1 MAKAIA
7 LITLLLAALITLPA
21 WGQDDSGSEDE
32 GVEASDE
39 FGNDEE
45 ASAADEALDEANL
58 EDEAV
63 LEEIANVD
71 DADDEASEDDT
82 SLGLTDSA
90 DVPTDTTPTDTTPT
104 DTSPTD
110 TSGCRS
116 PPTGTTPLYP
126 GSSRRGTVRIFNET
140 RGSGFITDNSTNQ
153 EIFVHASG
161 LIDNVFP
168 GDCVT
173 FDVDQGRTGLQAVN
187 VKKI

>member
-1 MAKAIA
+1 MLKTIA
-7 LITLLLAALITLPA
+7 LITFLLASLAVLPA

-140 RGSGFITDNSTNQ
+140 RGSGSITDNSTNQ

>member
-1 MAKAIA
+1 MLKTIA
-7 LITLLLAALITLPA
+7 LITFLLASLAVLPA

-90 DVPTDTTPTDTTPT
+90 DVPTDTTPTDT
-104 DTSPTD
+104 SPTD

-140 RGSGFITDNSTNQ
+140 RGSGSITDNSTNQ